1 MGNETAKE
9 RNLEM
14 RNKNENRKTKQLTH
28 ILANKNPEIDQ
39 LSLMC
44 RDHQPFLDELI
55 DNLKEKNETI
65 RYNSVRILTRIA
77 EGQPDKI
84 YPYWNIIKEQLYSK
98 NIIPLLSGIILI
110 SRLIE
115 VDNKNYFRSLED
127 DFFNLFEH
135 KNVIPVRYL
144 LLDIWRIGKAKP
156 EYIPRIV
163 EILFSVDGLNQEHK
177 GLLKGDALLAF
188 SQLWGFLDQ
197 ETRFKVVEFAKGL
210 LNSESPKTKKEA
222 KKFLRNVILI

>member
-1 MGNETAKE
+1 
-9 RNLEM
+9 LE
-14 RNKNENRKTKQLTH
+14 KQLSH
-28 ILANKNPEIDQ
+28 ILTNKNPDIGE
-39 LSLMC
+39 LSKIC
-44 RDHQPFLDELI
+44 RDHGPFLDELV

-65 RYNSVRILTRIA
+65 RYNSVKILTRIA
-77 EGQPDKI
+77 DEEPEKI
-84 YPYWNIIKEQLYSK
+84 YPYWDVLKEQLYSK

-110 SRLIE
+110 SRLIK
-115 VDNKNYFRSLED
+115 VDKKNYFRSVEN

-144 LLDIWRIGKAKP
+144 LLDIWRVGKTRP

-163 EILFSVDGLNQEHK
+163 EILFSIDGLNQEHK

-188 SQLWGFLDQ
+188 VELWDILDQ
-197 ETRFKVVEFAKGL
+197 DTRIKVIEFAKGL

-222 KKFLRNVILI
+222 KKFLQKFT